1 MYFLASWF
9 YRLKYTQE
17 SQEFQCLTALENRR
31 TLLNKIKDSCIILST
46 NCRRIQTMVPNYID
60 SHAHLFFADYADD
73 LEEVLIRAKEAG
85 VSDIIVPGTDL
96 KSSREAV
103 MLADR
108 YENIFACVG
117 IHPHEA
123 SKAANRDL
131 TEIEKLC
138 ENPKVIA
145 IGEIGLDYHYDFSPR
160 DLQRTFFAKQM
171 EIAVQNKLPV
181 VVHMREST
189 EDVFSLV
196 EQTVKMNPNWKES
209 GKDPMRGVF
218 HCFPGTA
225 DQAAHVQGLGF
236 YISYPGIV
244 TFKKS
249 ESINVIKEIGIGNI
263 LLETDS
269 PYMTP
274 VPFRGKRNE
283 PANIVLIGRKI
294 AETLG
299 IPEEEVARIT
309 TGNTVRLF
317 GLQNHGN

>member
-1 MYFLASWF
+1 MIPS
-9 YRLKYTQE
+9 
-17 SQEFQCLTALENRR
+17 
-31 TLLNKIKDSCIILST
+31 
-46 NCRRIQTMVPNYID
+46 YID

-73 LEEVLIRAKEAG
+73 LEAVLIRAKEAG
-85 VSDIIVPGTDL
+85 VGAIIVPGTDL

-131 TEIEKLC
+131 AEIEILC
-138 ENPKVIA
+138 EHPKVIA

-160 DLQRTFFAKQM
+160 ELQRTFFADQM
-171 EIAVQNKLPV
+171 EIAVQKNLPV

-189 EDVFSLV
+189 DDVFSLV
-196 EQTVKMNPNWKES
+196 EQTVKVNPIWKES
-209 GKDPMRGVF
+209 GKNPMRGVF

-225 DQAAHVQGLGF
+225 VQAARVQEWGF
-236 YISYPGIV
+236 YVSYPGIV

-249 ESINVIKEIGIGNI
+249 ESIGIIKEIGIGKI

-283 PANIVLIGRKI
+283 PANILFIGRKI
-294 AETLG
+294 AETLD
-299 IPEEEVARIT
+299 ITEEEVARVT
-309 TGNTVRLF
+309 TENTIRLF
-317 GLQNHGN
+317 GLRRFGK